1 MEFGTESIDLIN
13 GVFIVG
19 GQKVRDGQK
28 SRAQGILEK
37 QRLLVNKDVF
47 KDQTRADLN
56 RHQSRLLCITFV

>member
-56 RHQSRLLCITFV
+56 RQQSRLLGITLV

>member
-28 SRAQGILEK
+28 SRARGILEK
-37 QRLLVNKDVF
+37 LRLLVNKDVF

-56 RHQSRLLCITFV
+56 RHQSRLLGITLV